1 MHLAT
6 VRQPAGIKLK
16 FNEISEREIN
26 HLTLRWPAASQRAEV
41 AAAAPVLKKSNH
53 SVSKS
58 DAAAR
63 RGKFLAQSRIR

>member
-26 HLTLRWPAASQRAEV
+26 HLTLCAGRLQVSERASGSRRRRAGI
-41 AAAAPVLKKSNH
+41 KKRQPLS
-53 SVSKS
+53 
-58 DAAAR
+58 
-63 RGKFLAQSRIR
+63 QQI